1 MTAGGAV
8 VAQASAS
15 GVVVTGTATADS
27 FVTAGGLEMTGAKL
41 SGPAEIVLDPAGDD
55 DAAGTLRIKGDLVVD
70 GTTTTI
76 NTATLDVTDAN
87 ITVAKG
93 ATLASAVDGAGL
105 TIDGAN
111 ATFVY
116 DFANSA
122 LKSSENINIAAG
134 KVYQVNGNEVLT
146 ATTVLGK
153 SMPTGDVVG
162 SSDAQTLTG
171 KSIDGAANTLTNVA
185 NASLVNSTVSF
196 GGVEL
201 ALGASD
207 ATPAFDLADATNL
220 PTTALTGTITNAQL
234 AGAIANDKLVNQ
246 SVSFGGISLNLGETD
261 ATPAFNLVDATGY
274 KTESLVG
281 TIANAQLA
289 GSIPNDKLANS
300 TISGHALGTTLSTLS
315 MSTDTHLSGSAT
327 YNGSGA
333 ATFEVSID
341 ATATNTASTVVA
353 RDANGNFAAGTIT
366 ADLAGNALTADH
378 ADDADEAINSQN
390 VRIDGAADADATHY
404 LMMSSTASGQSRAK
418 SDGNLVYNPSIK
430 YPDNRNICRC
440 SDR

>member
-1 MTAGGAV
+1 MLLHSSEARFFTVVDSTSLKGSAGAV
-8 VAQASAS
+8 VFNQ
-15 GVVVTGTATADS
+15 VLPVLLTGTATADS
-27 FVTAGGLEMTGAKL
+27 FATAGGLEMTGAKL

-55 DAAGTLRIKGDLVVD
+55 DAAGTLRVKGDLVVD

-93 ATLASAVDGAGL
+93 ATLASAVDGAGI

-185 NASLVNSTVSF
+185 NASLVSQFPSVVSNSHWVHLMQLLLSSF
-196 GGVEL
+196 
-201 ALGASD
+201 
-207 ATPAFDLADATNL
+207 DATNL
-220 PTTALTGTITNAQL
+220 PTRTTGTMQCWL
-234 AGAIANDKLVNQ
+234 LVR
-246 SVSFGGISLNLGETD
+246 F
-261 ATPAFNLVDATGY
+261 
-274 KTESLVG
+274 
-281 TIANAQLA
+281 
-289 GSIPNDKLANS
+289 
-300 TISGHALGTTLSTLS
+300 
-315 MSTDTHLSGSAT
+315 
-327 YNGSGA
+327 
-333 ATFEVSID
+333 
-341 ATATNTASTVVA
+341 
-353 RDANGNFAAGTIT
+353 
-366 ADLAGNALTADH
+366 
-378 ADDADEAINSQN
+378 
-390 VRIDGAADADATHY
+390 
-404 LMMSSTASGQSRAK
+404 
-418 SDGNLVYNPSIK
+418 
-430 YPDNRNICRC
+430 
-440 SDR
+440 